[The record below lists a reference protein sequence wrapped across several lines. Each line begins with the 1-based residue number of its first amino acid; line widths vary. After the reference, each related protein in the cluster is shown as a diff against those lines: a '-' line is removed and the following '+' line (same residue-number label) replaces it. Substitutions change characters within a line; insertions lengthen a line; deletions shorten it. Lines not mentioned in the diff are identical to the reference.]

1 MKKRIAVL
9 IGALILGLTAC
20 GSSNS
25 ASGGDNVAGK
35 PAADASSAQTDCS
48 NNVEGVY
55 SSYEEIY
62 EAYAKKLTDTTH
74 ELIEEYKTEA
84 ASNDKG
90 VVGLAE
96 ISNSKVTKLAEIS
109 TEGTEEMASF
119 MLKNDVGNSDKYQE
133 WANKLTQVYQSE
145 AQKITDV
152 YMHSVTGETENTES
166 TDAKSENSKAEVAPT
181 ETPTPEPTKAPTPTE
196 APAEIETTQLY
207 KDFFE
212 PYTDSV
218 GTLLDAGFS
227 TVKKLSEYQVEHTP
241 GTEEDLCEYKIY
253 DENGDY
259 VYMSFFPVDLSG
271 SSEEWIWTLSL
282 LAYESNGKEISVN
295 DNTHSYNKPIMKT
308 YDPDRDPKSVEV
320 KSTDELVS
328 FMFG

>member
-9 IGALILGLTAC
+9 IGALIIGLTAC
-20 GSSNS
+20 GGSNS
-25 ASGGDNVAGK
+25 ATGDNVAGK
-35 PAADASSAQTDCS
+35 PAADASSAQTDSS
-48 NNVEGVY
+48 NNAEGVY

-62 EAYAKKLTDTTH
+62 EAYAKKLTDTTPG
-74 ELIEEYKTEA
+74 LIEEYKTEA

-109 TEGTEEMASF
+109 TKGTEEMASF
-119 MLKNDVGNSDKYQE
+119 MIKNDAGNSDEYQE

-152 YMHSVTGETENTES
+152 YMQSVTGETENTDSAE
-166 TDAKSENSKAEVAPT
+166 AKSESSKAEVAPT

-227 TVKKLSEYQVEHTP
+227 TVKKLSEYQVEHTE
-241 GTEEDLCEYKIY
+241 GSEDNPCIYTIY
-253 DENGDY
+253 DDNGDHI
-259 VYMSFFPVDLSG
+259 YMMFYPSNIEDSP
-271 SSEEWIWTLSL
+271 ENWIWNLSL
-282 LAYESNGKEISVN
+282 LSYTSNEKSISINDETHIYSTPKYTTSDKNREPVN
-295 DNTHSYNKPIMKT
+295 IEVN
-308 YDPDRDPKSVEV
+308 SVE
-320 KSTDELVS
+320 ELVL
-328 FMFG
+328 FMFGS

>member
-1 MKKRIAVL
+1 M
-9 IGALILGLTAC
+9 
-20 GSSNS
+20 S
-25 ASGGDNVAGK
+25 
-35 PAADASSAQTDCS
+35 
-48 NNVEGVY
+48 
-55 SSYEEIY
+55 
-62 EAYAKKLTDTTH
+62 KL
-74 ELIEEYKTEA
+74 
-84 ASNDKG
+84 
-90 VVGLAE
+90 
-96 ISNSKVTKLAEIS
+96 
-109 TEGTEEMASF
+109 
-119 MLKNDVGNSDKYQE
+119 LKNDAGNSDKYQE

-152 YMHSVTGETENTES
+152 YMQSVTGETENTES

-181 ETPTPEPTKAPTPTE
+181 ETPTPEPTKAPAPTE

-295 DNTHSYNKPIMKT
+295 DNTHGCLLAYS
-308 YDPDRDPKSVEV
+308 
-320 KSTDELVS
+320 
-328 FMFG
+328 

>member
-9 IGALILGLTAC
+9 IGVLIIGLTAC

-35 PAADASSAQTDCS
+35 PAADASSAQTDSS
-48 NNVEGVY
+48 NNAEGVY

-62 EAYAKKLTDTTH
+62 EAYAKKLMDTTPG
-74 ELIEEYKTEA
+74 LIEEYKTEA

-90 VVGLAE
+90 VTGLAE

-119 MLKNDVGNSDKYQE
+119 MIKNDAGNSDKYQE

-152 YMHSVTGETENTES
+152 YMQSITGETENTES
-166 TDAKSENSKAEVAPT
+166 AEAKSESGKEEIIPT
-181 ETPTPEPTKAPTPTE
+181 ETPTPEPTE

-227 TVKKLSEYQVEHTP
+227 TVEKLNEYQVEHTP
-241 GTEEDLCEYKIY
+241 GSEEDLCEYRIY

-259 VYMSFFPVDLSG
+259 VYMSFFPADLSG
-271 SSEEWIWTLSL
+271 NAEEWIWTLSL
-282 LAYESNGKEISVN
+282 LTYERNGKEISIN

-320 KSTDELVS
+320 KTIDELVS